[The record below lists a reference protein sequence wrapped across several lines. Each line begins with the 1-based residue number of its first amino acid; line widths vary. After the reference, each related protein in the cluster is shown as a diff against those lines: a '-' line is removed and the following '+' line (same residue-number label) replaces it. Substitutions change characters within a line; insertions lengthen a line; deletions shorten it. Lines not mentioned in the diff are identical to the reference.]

1 MLWGHLKLFG
11 AYLAK
16 FPTDTYIHGALTQIK
31 QDYALPDLFYLDL
44 WPFGPRFVVCSG
56 PNAAAVPTTVT
67 PFPQAAAVA
76 RFFGTA
82 RVGATFIEA
91 TNGPLWKEL
100 HMMLAPGLTPASV
113 HGYHGVMADEAKGL
127 HDHIRAVAE
136 RRETVDLAEELS
148 RLPFGVITR
157 IFFGEKM
164 DDEAIRA
171 NFRAAAGLAGRMVN
185 GNNPWSR
192 WRVSQGVRANLAAVD
207 KVLVRRI
214 QSRYQ
219 ALQGEKVLPTRATA
233 KNFLDRMMVGQ
244 VQNGRGLDERLMQM
258 VLEK

>member
-11 AYLAK
+11 AHLAK
-16 FPTDTYIHGALTQIK
+16 FPSDTYIHGALTQIK

-56 PNAAAVPTTVT
+56 PDAAAVPTTVT
-67 PFPQAAAVA
+67 PFPQATAVA
-76 RFFGTA
+76 RFFATA
-82 RVGATFIEA
+82 RVGASFIEA
-91 TNGPLWKEL
+91 TNGPVWKEL

-113 HGYHGVMADEAKGL
+113 RGYHGVIADEAKGL
-127 HDHIRAVAE
+127 QDHIRAVAE
-136 RRETVDLAEELS
+136 RGETVDLAEELS

-171 NFRAAAGLAGRMVN
+171 NFRAAAGLAGKMVN

-192 WRVSQGVRANLAAVD
+192 WRVSQGVRGNLAAVD
-207 KVLVRRI
+207 KVLVGRI
-214 QSRYQ
+214 QARY
-219 ALQGEKVLPTRATA
+219 AVLQGEKVLPTRATA
-233 KNFLDRMMVGQ
+233 KNFLDRMLVGQ
-244 VQNGRGLDERLMQM
+244 VQSGRGLDERLMEM
-258 VLEK
+258 VLDK